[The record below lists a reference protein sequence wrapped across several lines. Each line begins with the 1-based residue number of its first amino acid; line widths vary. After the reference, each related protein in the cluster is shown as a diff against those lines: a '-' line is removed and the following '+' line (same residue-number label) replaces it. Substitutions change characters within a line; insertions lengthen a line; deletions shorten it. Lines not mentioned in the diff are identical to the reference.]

1 MPECVEVECLN
12 ALPVDDLLETLNQ
25 PEVHTLHLLSGLL
38 DPQLHFIEDLLA
50 LVSEFIGHELEGSKS
65 TQLVVVVEDQ
75 FLDQEIVIRDIFIPI
90 QIGLE

>member
-1 MPECVEVECLN
+1 M
-12 ALPVDDLLETLNQ
+12 DDLLETLNQ

-65 TQLVVVVEDQ
+65 PQLVVVVEDQ
-75 FLDQEIVIRDIFIPI
+75 LLDKEIVFGELFIPI
-90 QIGLE
+90 NIGLEQVLTLI